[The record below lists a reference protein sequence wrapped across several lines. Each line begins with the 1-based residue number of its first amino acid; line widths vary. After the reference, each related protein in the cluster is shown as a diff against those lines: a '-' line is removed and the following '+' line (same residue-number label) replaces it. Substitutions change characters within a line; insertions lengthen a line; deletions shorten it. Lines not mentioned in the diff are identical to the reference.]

1 MTIKFVD
8 GGNTLKSSGLRM
20 KVEVPHFD

>member
-1 MTIKFVD
+1 MIKFVD

-20 KVEVPHFD
+20 KAEVPHFD